1 MFRSLNPDSA
11 HGRQAEARR
20 NDRAV
25 LDAARDVFAAHGA
38 DAPIS
43 AVAERAGVGMG
54 TLYRRYGSKTELLQ
68 RMCVLAM
75 EQGIEAAGEALR
87 ADDPWAGL
95 CGYIRA
101 AVEMRS
107 GALGSLAG
115 QIAMTDE
122 MLSTARRGMALA
134 REVVAR
140 AHRAGSL
147 RADVTALD
155 IALLIESFSR
165 RAPWFAAPDDPD
177 DPDAPDAPEDPDA
190 DEDEERN
197 AQARLLTVALD
208 GLRAPGV
215 TPLPG
220 RAPSA
225 ARYVGRWSRGPDAG
239 QSEFAES

>member
-25 LDAARDVFAAHGA
+25 LDAARDVFSAQGA

-43 AVAERAGVGMG
+43 AVAERAGVGVG

-75 EQGIEAAGEALR
+75 EQGMEAAGEALQ
-87 ADDPWAGL
+87 ADDPWTGL

-101 AVEMRS
+101 CVEMRS

-115 QIAMTDE
+115 QIEMTDE
-122 MLSTARRGMALA
+122 MLSTARRGMTLA
-134 REVVAR
+134 GEVVAR

-147 RADVTALD
+147 RPDVTALD

-165 RAPWFAAPDDPD
+165 RAPGASGSAARDDPGAQ
-177 DPDAPDAPEDPDA
+177 DAPSEA
-190 DEDEERN
+190 DEERN
-197 AQARLLTVALD
+197 AQARLLTVAFD
-208 GLRAPGV
+208 GLRAPGA

-225 ARYVGRWSRGPDAG
+225 SRYTGRWSRGP
-239 QSEFAES
+239 SCR

>member
-25 LDAARDVFAAHGA
+25 LDAARDVFSAQGA

-43 AVAERAGVGMG
+43 AVAERAGVGVG

-75 EQGIEAAGEALR
+75 EQGMEAAGEALE
-87 ADDPWAGL
+87 ADDPWTGF

-101 AVEMRS
+101 CVEMRS

-115 QIAMTDE
+115 QIEMTDE
-122 MLSTARRGMALA
+122 MLSTARRGMTLA
-134 REVVAR
+134 GEVVAR

-147 RADVTALD
+147 RPDVTALD

-165 RAPWFAAPDDPD
+165 RAPGASGSAARDDPGAQ
-177 DPDAPDAPEDPDA
+177 DAPSEA
-190 DEDEERN
+190 DEERN
-197 AQARLLTVALD
+197 AQARLLTVAFD
-208 GLRAPGV
+208 GLRAPGA

-225 ARYVGRWSRGPDAG
+225 SRYTGRWSRGP
-239 QSEFAES
+239 SCR

>member
-25 LDAARDVFAAHGA
+25 LDAARDVFSAQGA

-43 AVAERAGVGMG
+43 AVAERAGVGVG

-75 EQGIEAAGEALR
+75 EQGMEAAGEALQ
-87 ADDPWAGL
+87 ADDPWTGL

-101 AVEMRS
+101 CVEMRS

-115 QIAMTDE
+115 QIEMTDE
-122 MLSTARRGMALA
+122 MLSTARRGMTLA
-134 REVVAR
+134 GEVVAR

-147 RADVTALD
+147 RPDVTALD

-165 RAPWFAAPDDPD
+165 RAPGASGSAARDDPGAQ
-177 DPDAPDAPEDPDA
+177 DAPSEA
-190 DEDEERN
+190 DEERN
-197 AQARLLTVALD
+197 AQARLLTVAFD
-208 GLRAPGV
+208 GLRAPGA

-220 RAPSA
+220 RAPSSS
-225 ARYVGRWSRGPDAG
+225 RYTGRWSRGP
-239 QSEFAES
+239 SCR

>member
-38 DAPIS
+38 GAPIS

-75 EQGIEAAGEALR
+75 EQGTEAASEALQ

-101 AVEMRS
+101 CVEMRS

-115 QIAMTDE
+115 QIEMTDE
-122 MLSTARRGMALA
+122 MLSTARRGMTLA

-155 IALLIESFSR
+155 IALLIGSSSR
-165 RAPWFAAPDDPD
+165 RVPGPAAPNAPDD
-177 DPDAPDAPEDPDA
+177 
-190 DEDEERN
+190 DEERN
-197 AQARLLTVALD
+197 AQTRLLTVILD
-208 GLRAPGV
+208 GLRAPGG

-225 ARYVGRWSRGPDAG
+225 ARYIGRWSRGPGTGAADPVAG
-239 QSEFAES
+239 S

>member
-1 MFRSLNPDSA
+1 MFRSLSPDSA

-25 LDAARDVFAAHGA
+25 LDAARDVFAAQGA

-43 AVAERAGVGMG
+43 AVAERAGVGVG

-75 EQGIEAAGEALR
+75 EQGIEAAGEALD
-87 ADDPWAGL
+87 ADDPWTGL

-101 AVEMRS
+101 CVEMRS

-115 QIAMTDE
+115 QIDMTDE
-122 MLSTARRGMALA
+122 MLSTARRGMTLA
-134 REVVAR
+134 GEVVAR

-147 RADVTALD
+147 RPDVTALD

-165 RAPWFAAPDDPD
+165 RSSGAEA
-177 DPDAPDAPEDPDA
+177 
-190 DEDEERN
+190 DEERN
-197 AQARLLTVALD
+197 AQARLLAVAFD
-208 GLRAPGV
+208 GLRAPGA

-220 RAPSA
+220 RAPSVS
-225 ARYVGRWSRGPDAG
+225 RYTGRWSRGP
-239 QSEFAES
+239 S

>member
-25 LDAARDVFAAHGA
+25 LDAARDVFSAQGA

-43 AVAERAGVGMG
+43 AVAERAGVGVG

-75 EQGIEAAGEALR
+75 EQGIEAAGEALE
-87 ADDPWAGL
+87 AADPWTGL

-101 AVEMRS
+101 CVEMRS

-115 QIAMTDE
+115 QIDVTDE
-122 MLSTARRGMALA
+122 MLRTARRGMTLA
-134 REVVAR
+134 GEVVAR

-147 RADVTALD
+147 RPDVTALD

-165 RAPWFAAPDDPD
+165 RAPGASGSAARDDPG
-177 DPDAPDAPEDPDA
+177 APDAPSEA
-190 DEDEERN
+190 DEERN
-197 AQARLLTVALD
+197 AQARLLTVAFD

-225 ARYVGRWSRGPDAG
+225 SRYTGRWSRGPG
-239 QSEFAES
+239 

>member
-11 HGRQAEARR
+11 HGRQTEARR

-25 LDAARDVFAAHGA
+25 LDAARDVFSAQGA

-43 AVAERAGVGMG
+43 AVAERAGVGVG

-75 EQGIEAAGEALR
+75 EQGIEAAGEALE
-87 ADDPWAGL
+87 ADDPWTGL

-101 AVEMRS
+101 CVEMRS

-115 QIAMTDE
+115 QIEMTDD
-122 MLSTARRGMALA
+122 MLSTARRGMTLA
-134 REVVAR
+134 GEVVAR

-147 RADVTALD
+147 RPDVTALD

-165 RAPWFAAPDDPD
+165 RAPGSAAPNAPD
-177 DPDAPDAPEDPDA
+177 DPDAPAEA
-190 DEDEERN
+190 DEERN
-197 AQARLLTVALD
+197 AQTRLLTVAFD

-225 ARYVGRWSRGPDAG
+225 SRYTGRWSREPGCR
-239 QSEFAES
+239 

>member
-25 LDAARDVFAAHGA
+25 LDAARDVFSAQGA

-43 AVAERAGVGMG
+43 AVAERAGVGVG
-54 TLYRRYGSKTELLQ
+54 TLYRRYGTKTELLQ

-75 EQGIEAAGEALR
+75 EQGIEAAGEALE
-87 ADDPWAGL
+87 ADDPWTGL
-95 CGYIRA
+95 CGYIRTC
-101 AVEMRS
+101 VEMRS

-115 QIAMTDE
+115 QIEMTDE
-122 MLSTARRGMALA
+122 MLGTARRGMTLA
-134 REVVAR
+134 GEVVAR

-147 RADVTALD
+147 RPDVTALD

-165 RAPWFAAPDDPD
+165 RAPGSA
-177 DPDAPDAPEDPDA
+177 APEDPDDPA
-190 DEDEERN
+190 EADEERN
-197 AQARLLTVALD
+197 AQTRLLTVAFD
-208 GLRAPGV
+208 GLRAPGA

-225 ARYVGRWSRGPDAG
+225 SRYTGRWSRGPG
-239 QSEFAES
+239 CR

>member
-25 LDAARDVFAAHGA
+25 LDAARDVFSAQGA

-43 AVAERAGVGMG
+43 AVAERAGVGVG

-75 EQGIEAAGEALR
+75 EQGIEAAGEALE
-87 ADDPWAGL
+87 ADDPWTGL

-101 AVEMRS
+101 CVEMRS

-115 QIAMTDE
+115 QIEMTDE
-122 MLSTARRGMALA
+122 MLSTARRGMTLA
-134 REVVAR
+134 GEVVAR

-147 RADVTALD
+147 RPDVTALD

-165 RAPWFAAPDDPD
+165 RAPGSAAPD
-177 DPDAPDAPEDPDA
+177 DPDAPDAPAEA
-190 DEDEERN
+190 DEERN
-197 AQARLLTVALD
+197 AQVRLLTVAFD
-208 GLRAPGV
+208 GLRAPGA

-225 ARYVGRWSRGPDAG
+225 SRYTGRWSRGPG
-239 QSEFAES
+239 CR

>member
-25 LDAARDVFAAHGA
+25 LDAARDVFSAQGA

-43 AVAERAGVGMG
+43 AVAERAGVGVG

-75 EQGIEAAGEALR
+75 EQGIEAAGEALE
-87 ADDPWAGL
+87 ADDPWTGL

-101 AVEMRS
+101 CVEMRS

-115 QIAMTDE
+115 QIEMTDE
-122 MLSTARRGMALA
+122 MLSTARRGMTLA
-134 REVVAR
+134 GEVVAR

-147 RADVTALD
+147 RPDVTALD

-165 RAPWFAAPDDPD
+165 RAPGSASPDDPG
-177 DPDAPDAPEDPDA
+177 APDAPSEA
-190 DEDEERN
+190 DEEHN
-197 AQARLLTVALD
+197 AQARLLTVAFD
-208 GLRAPGV
+208 GLRAPGA

-225 ARYVGRWSRGPDAG
+225 SRYTGRWSRGPG
-239 QSEFAES
+239 RR

>member
-25 LDAARDVFAAHGA
+25 LNAARDVFSAQGA

-43 AVAERAGVGMG
+43 AVAERAGVGVG

-75 EQGIEAAGEALR
+75 EQGMEAAGEALQ

-101 AVEMRS
+101 CVEMRS

-115 QIAMTDE
+115 QIEMTDE
-122 MLSTARRGMALA
+122 MLSTARRGMTLA
-134 REVVAR
+134 GEVVAR

-165 RAPWFAAPDDPD
+165 RAPGASVSAVPQ
-177 DPDAPDAPEDPDA
+177 DPDAPAEPAEA
-190 DEDEERN
+190 DEERN
-197 AQARLLTVALD
+197 AQARLLTVAFD
-208 GLRAPGV
+208 GLRAPGA

-220 RAPSA
+220 RAPSVS
-225 ARYVGRWSRGPDAG
+225 RYTGRWSRGPG
-239 QSEFAES
+239 SR

>member
-1 MFRSLNPDSA
+1 MTFRSLNPDSA

-25 LDAARDVFAAHGA
+25 LDAARDVFAAQGA

-43 AVAERAGVGMG
+43 AVAERAGVGIG

-75 EQGIEAAGEALR
+75 EQGIEAAGEALQ
-87 ADDPWAGL
+87 ADDPWTGL
-95 CGYIRA
+95 CDYIRA
-101 AVEMRS
+101 CVEMRS

-115 QIAMTDE
+115 QIEMTDE
-122 MLSTARRGMALA
+122 MLSTARRGMTLA
-134 REVVAR
+134 RGVVAR

-147 RADVTALD
+147 RPDVTALD

-165 RAPWFAAPDDPD
+165 APGPTALDDLA
-177 DPDAPDAPEDPDA
+177 DA
-190 DEDEERN
+190 DEERN

-208 GLRAPGV
+208 GLRAPGA

-225 ARYVGRWSRGPDAG
+225 ARYVGRWSRDRTRTPGATRRRRAQPRDGA
-239 QSEFAES
+239 QQRW

>member
-25 LDAARDVFAAHGA
+25 LDAARDVFSAQGA

-43 AVAERAGVGMG
+43 AVAERAGVGVG

-75 EQGIEAAGEALR
+75 GQGMEAAVEALQ

-101 AVEMRS
+101 CVEMRS

-115 QIAMTDE
+115 QIEMTDE
-122 MLSTARRGMALA
+122 MLSTARRGMTLA
-134 REVVAR
+134 GEVVAR
-140 AHRAGSL
+140 SHRAGSL

-165 RAPWFAAPDDPD
+165 RAPGASVSAVPQ
-177 DPDAPDAPEDPDA
+177 DPDAPAEPAEA
-190 DEDEERN
+190 DEERN
-197 AQARLLTVALD
+197 AQARLLTVAFD
-208 GLRAPGV
+208 GLRAPGA

-220 RAPSA
+220 RAPNVS
-225 ARYVGRWSRGPDAG
+225 RYTGRWSRGPG
-239 QSEFAES
+239 SR

>member
-25 LDAARDVFAAHGA
+25 LDAARDVFAAQGA
-38 DAPIS
+38 DAPVS

-75 EQGIEAAGEALR
+75 EQGIEAAGEALQ
-87 ADDPWAGL
+87 ADDPWTGL
-95 CGYIRA
+95 SGYIRA
-101 AVEMRS
+101 CVEMRS

-115 QIAMTDE
+115 QIEMTDE
-122 MLSTARRGMALA
+122 MLSTARRGMTLA
-134 REVVAR
+134 GEIVAR

-165 RAPWFAAPDDPD
+165 RAPGSAAPNA
-177 DPDAPDAPEDPDA
+177 PDAPDA
-190 DEDEERN
+190 DEERN
-197 AQARLLTVALD
+197 AQTRLLTVALD

-220 RAPSA
+220 RSPSA
-225 ARYVGRWSRGPDAG
+225 ARYVGRWSRGRG
-239 QSEFAES
+239 

>member
-25 LDAARDVFAAHGA
+25 LDAARDVFSAQGA

-43 AVAERAGVGMG
+43 AVAERAGVGVG

-75 EQGIEAAGEALR
+75 EQGMEAAGEALQ
-87 ADDPWAGL
+87 ADDPWTGL

-101 AVEMRS
+101 CVEMRS

-115 QIAMTDE
+115 QIEMTDE
-122 MLSTARRGMALA
+122 MLGTARRGMTLA
-134 REVVAR
+134 GEVVAR

-147 RADVTALD
+147 RPDVTALD

-165 RAPWFAAPDDPD
+165 RAPGSA
-177 DPDAPDAPEDPDA
+177 APEDPDDPA
-190 DEDEERN
+190 EADEERN
-197 AQARLLTVALD
+197 AQTRLLTVAFD
-208 GLRAPGV
+208 GLRAPGA

-225 ARYVGRWSRGPDAG
+225 SRYTGRWSRGPG
-239 QSEFAES
+239 CR

>member
-25 LDAARDVFAAHGA
+25 LDAARDVFSAQGA

-43 AVAERAGVGMG
+43 AVAERAGVGVG

-75 EQGIEAAGEALR
+75 EQGIEAAGEALE
-87 ADDPWAGL
+87 ADDPWTGL

-101 AVEMRS
+101 CVEMRS

-115 QIAMTDE
+115 QIEMTDE
-122 MLSTARRGMALA
+122 MLSTARRGMTLA
-134 REVVAR
+134 GEVVAR

-147 RADVTALD
+147 RPDVTALD

-165 RAPWFAAPDDPD
+165 RAPGSAAPEDPD
-177 DPDAPDAPEDPDA
+177 DPDAPSEA
-190 DEDEERN
+190 DEERN
-197 AQARLLTVALD
+197 AQTRLLTVAFD
-208 GLRAPGV
+208 GLRAPGA

-225 ARYVGRWSRGPDAG
+225 SRYTGRWSRGPG
-239 QSEFAES
+239 CR

>member
-25 LDAARDVFAAHGA
+25 LDAARDVFSAQGA

-43 AVAERAGVGMG
+43 AVAERAGVGVG

-75 EQGIEAAGEALR
+75 EQGIEAAGEALE
-87 ADDPWAGL
+87 ADDPWTGL

-101 AVEMRS
+101 CVEMRS

-115 QIAMTDE
+115 QIDLTDE
-122 MLSTARRGMALA
+122 MLSTARRGMTLA
-134 REVVAR
+134 GEVVAR

-147 RADVTALD
+147 RPDVTALD

-165 RAPWFAAPDDPD
+165 RAPGASASAAREDPD
-177 DPDAPDAPEDPDA
+177 DSAEA
-190 DEDEERN
+190 DEERN
-197 AQARLLTVALD
+197 AQARLLTVAFD

-225 ARYVGRWSRGPDAG
+225 SRYTGRWSRRPGCR
-239 QSEFAES
+239 

>member
-25 LDAARDVFAAHGA
+25 LDAARDVFSAQGA

-43 AVAERAGVGMG
+43 AVAERAGVGVG

-75 EQGIEAAGEALR
+75 EQGMEAAGEALQ
-87 ADDPWAGL
+87 ADDPWTGL

-101 AVEMRS
+101 CVEMRS

-115 QIAMTDE
+115 QIEMTDE
-122 MLSTARRGMALA
+122 MLSTARRGMTLA
-134 REVVAR
+134 GEVVAR

-147 RADVTALD
+147 RPDVTALD

-165 RAPWFAAPDDPD
+165 RAPGASGSAARDDPGAQ
-177 DPDAPDAPEDPDA
+177 DAPAEA
-190 DEDEERN
+190 DEERN
-197 AQARLLTVALD
+197 AQARLLTVAFD
-208 GLRAPGV
+208 GLRAPGA

-225 ARYVGRWSRGPDAG
+225 SRYTGRWSRGP
-239 QSEFAES
+239 SCR

>member
-1 MFRSLNPDSA
+1 MFRSLNPASA
-11 HGRQAEARR
+11 HGRQSEARR

-25 LDAARDVFAAHGA
+25 LDAAREVFSAQGA
-38 DAPIS
+38 DAPIA
-43 AVAERAGVGMG
+43 AVAERAGVGVG

-75 EQGIEAAGEALR
+75 EQGIEAAGEALE

-101 AVEMRS
+101 CVEMRS

-115 QIAMTDE
+115 QIEMTDE
-122 MLSTARRGMALA
+122 MLSTARRGMTLA
-134 REVVAR
+134 GEVVAR
-140 AHRAGSL
+140 AHRDGSL
-147 RADVTALD
+147 RPDVTALD

-165 RAPWFAAPDDPD
+165 RAPGSA
-177 DPDAPDAPEDPDA
+177 APEDRDA
-190 DEDEERN
+190 PAEADEERN
-197 AQARLLTVALD
+197 AQARLLTVAFD

-225 ARYVGRWSRGPDAG
+225 SRYTGRWSRGPG
-239 QSEFAES
+239 

>member
-25 LDAARDVFAAHGA
+25 LDAARDVFSAQGA

-43 AVAERAGVGMG
+43 AVAERAGVGVG

-75 EQGIEAAGEALR
+75 EQGIEAAGEALE
-87 ADDPWAGL
+87 ADDPWTGL

-101 AVEMRS
+101 CVEMRS

-115 QIAMTDE
+115 QIEMTDE
-122 MLSTARRGMALA
+122 MFSTARRGMTLA
-134 REVVAR
+134 GEVVAR

-147 RADVTALD
+147 RPDVTALD

-165 RAPWFAAPDDPD
+165 RAPGASGSAARDDPG
-177 DPDAPDAPEDPDA
+177 APDAPSEA
-190 DEDEERN
+190 DEERN
-197 AQARLLTVALD
+197 AQARLLTVAFD
-208 GLRAPGV
+208 GL
-215 TPLPG
+215 
-220 RAPSA
+220 
-225 ARYVGRWSRGPDAG
+225 
-239 QSEFAES
+239 

>member
-1 MFRSLNPDSA
+1 MFRSLNPDST
-11 HGRQAEARR
+11 HGRQSEARR

-25 LDAARDVFAAHGA
+25 LNAARDVFSAQGA
-38 DAPIS
+38 DAPIA
-43 AVAERAGVGMG
+43 AVAERAGVGVG

-75 EQGIEAAGEALR
+75 EQGIEAAGEALG

-101 AVEMRS
+101 CVEMRS

-115 QIAMTDE
+115 QIEMTDE
-122 MLSTARRGMALA
+122 MLGTARRGMTLA
-134 REVVAR
+134 GEVVAR

-147 RADVTALD
+147 RPDVTALD

-165 RAPWFAAPDDPD
+165 RAPESA
-177 DPDAPDAPEDPDA
+177 APEDPDA
-190 DEDEERN
+190 ASEAAEERN
-197 AQARLLTVALD
+197 AQARLLTVAFD

-220 RAPSA
+220 RAPSVS
-225 ARYVGRWSRGPDAG
+225 RYTGRWSRGPG
-239 QSEFAES
+239 

>member
-25 LDAARDVFAAHGA
+25 LDAARDVFSAQGA

-43 AVAERAGVGMG
+43 AVAERAGVGAG

-75 EQGIEAAGEALR
+75 EQGMEAAGEALQ
-87 ADDPWAGL
+87 ADDPWTGL

-101 AVEMRS
+101 CVEMRS

-115 QIAMTDE
+115 QIEMTDE
-122 MLSTARRGMALA
+122 MFSTARRGMTLA
-134 REVVAR
+134 GEVVAR

-147 RADVTALD
+147 RPDVTALD

-165 RAPWFAAPDDPD
+165 RAPAEA
-177 DPDAPDAPEDPDA
+177 
-190 DEDEERN
+190 DEERN
-197 AQARLLTVALD
+197 AQARLLTVAFD
-208 GLRAPGV
+208 GLRAPGA

-220 RAPSA
+220 RAPSVS
-225 ARYVGRWSRGPDAG
+225 RYTGRWSRGPG
-239 QSEFAES
+239 

>member
-25 LDAARDVFAAHGA
+25 LDAARDVFAAQGA

-75 EQGIEAAGEALR
+75 EQGIEAAAEGLQ
-87 ADDPWAGL
+87 ADDPWTGL
-95 CGYIRA
+95 CDYIRA
-101 AVEMRS
+101 CVEMRS

-115 QIAMTDE
+115 QIEMTDE
-122 MLSTARRGMALA
+122 MLSTARRGMTLA

-155 IALLIESFSR
+155 IALPIESFSR
-165 RAPWFAAPDDPD
+165 SAARSAAADDQPDPD
-177 DPDAPDAPEDPDA
+177 PDEA
-190 DEDEERN
+190 RN

-225 ARYVGRWSRGPDAG
+225 ARYMGRWSRGPAG
-239 QSEFAES
+239 R

>member
-25 LDAARDVFAAHGA
+25 LDAARDVFSAQGA

-43 AVAERAGVGMG
+43 AVAERAGVGVG

-75 EQGIEAAGEALR
+75 EQGMEAAGEALQ
-87 ADDPWAGL
+87 ADDPWTGL

-101 AVEMRS
+101 CVEMRS

-115 QIAMTDE
+115 QIEMTDE
-122 MLSTARRGMALA
+122 MLSTARRGMTLA
-134 REVVAR
+134 GEVVAR

-165 RAPWFAAPDDPD
+165 RAPGASVSAVPQ
-177 DPDAPDAPEDPDA
+177 DPDAPAEPAEA
-190 DEDEERN
+190 DEERN
-197 AQARLLTVALD
+197 AQARLLTVAFD
-208 GLRAPGV
+208 GLRAPGA

-220 RAPSA
+220 RAPSVS
-225 ARYVGRWSRGPDAG
+225 RYTGRWSRGPG
-239 QSEFAES
+239 SR

>member
-1 MFRSLNPDSA
+1 MFRSLNPDSV

-20 NDRAV
+20 NDHAV
-25 LDAARDVFAAHGA
+25 LDAARDVFSARGA

-43 AVAERAGVGMG
+43 VVAERAGVGMG
-54 TLYRRYGSKTELLQ
+54 TLYRRYGSKAELLQ

-75 EQGIEAAGEALR
+75 EQGIEAAGEALQ

-101 AVEMRS
+101 CVEMRS

-115 QIAMTDE
+115 QIEMTDE
-122 MLSTARRGMALA
+122 MLSTARRGMTLA
-134 REVVAR
+134 GEVVAR

-165 RAPWFAAPDDPD
+165 HAPGYGAPNVPD
-177 DPDAPDAPEDPDA
+177 GAA

-197 AQARLLTVALD
+197 AQTRLLTVALD

-220 RAPSA
+220 RAPSV
-225 ARYVGRWSRGPDAG
+225 ARYVGRWSRGPAAG
-239 QSEFAES
+239 KSRFADS

>member
-11 HGRQAEARR
+11 HGRQSEARR

-25 LDAARDVFAAHGA
+25 LDAARDVFSAQGA
-38 DAPIS
+38 DAPVS
-43 AVAERAGVGMG
+43 AVAERAGVGVG

-75 EQGIEAAGEALR
+75 EQGIEAAGEALE

-101 AVEMRS
+101 CVEMRS

-115 QIAMTDE
+115 QIEMTDE
-122 MLSTARRGMALA
+122 MLSTARRGMTLA
-134 REVVAR
+134 GEVVAR

-147 RADVTALD
+147 RPDVTALD

-165 RAPWFAAPDDPD
+165 RAPWSAAPQ
-177 DPDAPDAPEDPDA
+177 DPDAPSEA
-190 DEDEERN
+190 DEERN
-197 AQARLLTVALD
+197 AQARLLTVAFD

-225 ARYVGRWSRGPDAG
+225 RRYTGRWSRGPG
-239 QSEFAES
+239 